1 MGILIPI
8 LGILSNVL
16 FYGFLIWIGVKTK
29 NFETNFSDLS
39 IAGKI
44 YRVIF
49 ILIMADTI
57 IFGIGYLLYKVL
69 IWGVV
74 AIAAIV
80 IILILAFG
88 SGH

>member
-1 MGILIPI
+1 MSILVPI

-29 NFETNFSDLS
+29 NFETEFSNLS
-39 IAGKI
+39 IVGKI

-49 ILIMADTI
+49 IIIMAETI
-57 IFGIGYLLYKVL
+57 IAVIGLLIYKIL

-74 AIAAIV
+74 AMAVIV
-80 IILILAFG
+80 IILILAFKG
-88 SGH
+88 PN

>member
-1 MGILIPI
+1 MSILVPI

-29 NFETNFSDLS
+29 NFETEFSNLS

-49 ILIMADTI
+49 IIIMAETI
-57 IFGIGYLLYKVL
+57 IAVIGLLIYKIL

-74 AIAAIV
+74 AMAVIV
-80 IILILAFG
+80 IILILAFKG
-88 SGH
+88 PN